1 VKDVR
6 VTTRLI
12 SSPACLVVD
21 EYGIDPSL
29 KRLLEASGQK
39 VPFDKP
45 ILEIN
50 PQHTITRKMKDE
62 QDEQRFADW
71 ANILFDQSVLSS
83 GETLSDPIAFV
94 NRLNALLTQLS

>member
-39 VPFDKP
+39 YHLTSPFWRSIRSTP
-45 ILEIN
+45 SHVNE
-50 PQHTITRKMKDE
+50 DE